1 LGLPGGLNS
10 RFLDAFIEF
19 LPAHR
24 QLRRMGIKKNA
35 SAVVLAGSLAL
46 LCCLPMPARG
56 ASLGDWRTG
65 VTMNGKEFFAY
76 TLNDSGQAFGE
87 WCSVDSGS
95 CTWMI
100 GMSFGCDKNFA
111 YPVLANSDAE
121 AESLSM
127 NCSGT
132 IEDTDLSRYA
142 FTDFKSVKS
151 LLKDAHVVG
160 FAIPMQSDQFRVI
173 RFSLDGCSDAIAA
186 MEASATAAYQRQ
198 KNAATDARD
207 VKVQPDS
214 GQGASAP
221 TPALEVIAGKNL

>member
-1 LGLPGGLNS
+1 MVVK
-10 RFLDAFIEF
+10 
-19 LPAHR
+19 
-24 QLRRMGIKKNA
+24 RMGIKRNA
-35 SAVVLAGSLAL
+35 TALALASSLAL
-46 LCCLPMPARG
+46 LCCLPLPARG

-65 VTMNGKEFFAY
+65 VTTNGKEFFAY

-87 WCSVDSGS
+87 WCSVDSGY

-100 GMSFGCDKNFA
+100 GMSYGCDKNFA

-142 FTDFKSVKS
+142 FTDFKLVKS
-151 LLKDAHVVG
+151 LLKDGHVVG

-173 RFSLDGCSDAIAA
+173 KFSLDGCSDAIST
-186 MEASATAAYQRQ
+186 MEAGATAAYQRRR
-198 KNAATDARD
+198 NGAAATRD
-207 VKVQPDS
+207 VKVQADS
-214 GQGASAP
+214 GQSVSVP
-221 TPALEVIAGKNL
+221 TPALQPIAAKKL